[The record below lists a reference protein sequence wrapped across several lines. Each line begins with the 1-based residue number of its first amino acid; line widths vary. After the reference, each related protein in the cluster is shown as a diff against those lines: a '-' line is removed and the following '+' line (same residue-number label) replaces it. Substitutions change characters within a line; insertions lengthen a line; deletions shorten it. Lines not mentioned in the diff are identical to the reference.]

1 MDGWTNG
8 GQPVCLLSPPTAG
21 PAAARDAHRYSGGA
35 GVAAAFGGLSAS
47 LAELLS
53 SFSVLGKDAFTSS
66 MHSAGRVYENI
77 SDRGRNMLVHTVRI
91 YVVCKTYRTYV
102 ATLKIA

>member
-21 PAAARDAHRYSGGA
+21 PATAPPTVRAARGA
-35 GVAAAFGGLSAS
+35 WVAAAAFGGLSAS

-66 MHSAGRVYENI
+66 MHSAECMKI

-91 YVVCKTYRTYV
+91 YVCKTYRTYV
-102 ATLKIA
+102 VTLKIA

>member
-1 MDGWTNG
+1 MDERW
-8 GQPVCLLSPPTAG
+8 TAG
-21 PAAARDAHRYSGGA
+21 LPSFAAYGWACRRQPLERRRSAW
-35 GVAAAFGGLSAS
+35 VAAAFGGLSAS

-66 MHSAGRVYENI
+66 MHSAECMKI

-91 YVVCKTYRTYV
+91 YVCKTYRTYV
-102 ATLKIA
+102 VTLKIA

>member
-8 GQPVCLLSPPTAG
+8 GQPVCLLLPPTAG
-21 PAAARDAHRYSGGA
+21 PAAANRYSGGA
-35 GVAAAFGGLSAS
+35 WVAAAAFGGLSAS

-66 MHSAGRVYENI
+66 MHSAECMKI

-91 YVVCKTYRTYV
+91 YVCKTYRTYV
-102 ATLKIA
+102 VTLKIA

>member
-1 MDGWTNG
+1 MDSRSAFFRRLRQG
-8 GQPVCLLSPPTAG
+8 LPPRA
-21 PAAARDAHRYSGGA
+21 AHRYSGGA

-53 SFSVLGKDAFTSS
+53 SSSVLGKDAFTSS
-66 MHSAGRVYENI
+66 MHSAECMKI

-91 YVVCKTYRTYV
+91 YVCKTYRIYV
-102 ATLKIA
+102 VTLKIA